1 MSVPDSTSVVGE
13 LSVEVHP
20 SEAAAGQAASAF
32 AARTITAAVE
42 ERGEAR
48 VILATGN
55 SQLAFVRALA
65 GQSVPWEAV
74 TVFHMDEYIGIDAE
88 HPAAF
93 RRWIR
98 ENVADT
104 VHPRAVE
111 YIQPDRGTPEAE
123 CVRYEALLRAAPVDL
138 TCMGIGENGHLAFNE
153 PGSADFDDPRWA
165 GIVSLTPESQRQQV
179 DEGHFPGLDAVPR
192 AAISLTVPALLAA
205 QTVQVVVPELR
216 KAAAIART
224 LSGPIDT
231 SCPASILRRQAHARL
246 FLDRDSASLTDWS
259 RLGAGADVA

>member
-1 MSVPDSTSVVGE
+1 MPDSTFVVGD

-20 SEAAAGQAASAF
+20 SEAAVGQATSAF
-32 AARTITAAVE
+32 AAQTIIAAVR

-55 SQLAFVRALA
+55 SQLAFIHALA

-98 ENVADT
+98 EKVADT
-104 VHPRAVE
+104 MHPRAVE
-111 YIQPDRGTPEAE
+111 YIQPDLDDPAAE
-123 CVRYEALLRAAPVDL
+123 CERYEALLRAAPIDL
-138 TCMGIGENGHLAFNE
+138 TCMGVGENGHLAFNE
-153 PGSADFDDPRWA
+153 PGTADFDDPRWA
-165 GIVSLTPESQRQQV
+165 GIISLTAESQRQQV
-179 DEGHFPGLDAVPR
+179 DEGHFPDLDTVPR

-205 QTVQVVVPELR
+205 RTVQVVVPEAR
-216 KAAAIART
+216 KAEAIART
-224 LSGPIDT
+224 LTGPINND
-231 SCPASILRRQAHARL
+231 CPASILRRQPHARL
-246 FLDRDSASLTDWS
+246 FLDRESASLTDWS
-259 RLGAGADVA
+259 QAGVRADVS